1 MLRNAVVLCALFCA
15 GAASA
20 QVSGSFALLSDYRY
34 RGVSLSDGDPAAQLA
49 LNWDGPGG
57 VYAGTLASGV
67 RLAGDAG
74 MRAQLQLLPYLGYA
88 RRLRPGLSWDVGAD
102 YAAFTGDRGYDYAE
116 AYAGLAG
123 ERLGL
128 RLHYAHRYFG
138 EGPPV
143 LYAEGNGSLPLSPRL
158 RLLGH
163 LGVLRRNGGNGR
175 YGGEAPSR
183 YRYDASAG
191 AGLTLGAYDLQL
203 RRIANRGGAYYRFGY
218 PARAA
223 AVDDAWTLSVSR
235 TW

>member
-1 MLRNAVVLCALFCA
+1 MLRHAVVLCALLCA
-15 GAASA
+15 GEAHA
-20 QVSGSFALLSDYRY
+20 QVSGSVTLLSDYRY
-34 RGVSLSDGDPAAQLA
+34 RGISLSDGDPAAQVA

-57 VYAGTLASGV
+57 VYAGTLASSV
-67 RLAGDAG
+67 RMGRSSGTGA
-74 MRAQLQLLPYLGYA
+74 QLLPYLGYA
-88 RRLRPGLSWDVGAD
+88 HRLRPGLSWDVGVV

-123 ERLGL
+123 ERFGL
-128 RLHYAHRYFG
+128 RLHYSHRYFG

-143 LYAEGNGSLPLSPRL
+143 LYAEGNGSFPLSPRV

-163 LGVLRRNGGNGR
+163 IGVLRRNGGSGR
-175 YGGEAPSR
+175 YSGEANSR
-183 YRYDASAG
+183 YRYDASVG

-203 RRIANRGGAYYRFGY
+203 RRVASGGGVYYRFGY
-218 PARAA
+218 PAHGA